1 MTCHHG
7 GGSPCDRRD
16 CQTLFGL
23 LRIRSPRRDVWPYV
37 HVDVDVGVD
46 VDVDVGVRVCGHGQ
60 TCLYLPCGIRRCPA
74 PAYGLAHGS
83 SWEVS
88 SL

>member
-60 TCLYLPCGIRRCPA
+60 TCLYLPCGIMWKA
-74 PAYGLAHGS
+74 AGS
-83 SWEVS
+83 SIWIGS
-88 SL
+88 WKLMGG